1 MTQEL
6 LNMEQLGGVAGGT
19 KLETTEDCEF
29 LNSLNGSIRRYS
41 ITDIGIHDYDDKVR
55 SAWAKLGVSVIVDS
69 GNFFSNGDANK
80 YYVNGKQVSQEAAR
94 QHAMQVFGK
103 QMTRE
108 DWNW

>member
-6 LNMEQLGGVAGGT
+6 LTMEQLGGVAGGT

-69 GNFFSNGDANK
+69 GNFFSNGDALRKRQASFARDGSSTRNASFR
-80 YYVNGKQVSQEAAR
+80 QADDQRRLELVS
-94 QHAMQVFGK
+94 
-103 QMTRE
+103 
-108 DWNW
+108 